1 MSTFA
6 FFAFVI
12 LPILGGLIAW
22 AGDVI
27 GYRLGKSRRSLLGLR
42 PRNTARLVGVSVGV
56 LLPLVGLLTA
66 LAGSQEARDAVFR
79 IGELRRQEATLTAAN
94 KQLKAQI
101 AQAEAEAKTSE
112 GRAEELRRNLLL
124 TRDKLGQTQSQ
135 VEESAA
141 RLAGA
146 ERDVQKARLDA
157 GGLRTAAEK
166 LRQVKDRLLAQIAPL
181 RDSLRQLQASLAQ
194 ATSRLTETA
203 NELTLKGAA
212 LDETNARLDR
222 TKRALDTLT
231 EKYLLE
237 IRSPVVFESGHELVW
252 AIVDVPDDQAQVE
265 HALRGLL
272 VVASEAAEHQG
283 AEVGP
288 NKLAVRLARPWPPD
302 AAIEGELPSESQIIT
317 YYASELRKQQDK
329 RVVVGVRV
337 SRRMYQAEHAQAQV
351 EFWSKPYVKV
361 FAEGDV
367 VYAARIDGSGTRA
380 EIYTQ
385 LYNLLDKLVRRE
397 AQERGLLPDP
407 RSQKHGSL
415 SAEQL
420 IEALDTIAE
429 HKVPVLVR
437 AVAAKDT
444 YTTDELV
451 IKLEV
456 KSAERPAGAEGSTGS

>member
-1 MSTFA
+1 MSTFGL
-6 FFAFVI
+6 FAFVI

-94 KQLKAQI
+94 KQLKERI
-101 AQAEAEAKTSE
+101 AQAEADAKKSE
-112 GRAEELRRNLLL
+112 GKSEELRQHLLL
-124 TRDKLGQTQSQ
+124 TRDKLGQTQDQ

-141 RLAGA
+141 RLKVA
-146 ERDVQKARLDA
+146 EQDVKKARLDA
-157 GGLRTAAEK
+157 SGLRTAAEK
-166 LRQVKDRLLAQIAPL
+166 LQQIKERLLAQIAPL
-181 RDSLRQLQASLAQ
+181 RESLQQLQESLSQ
-194 ATSRLTETA
+194 ATQRLTETT
-203 NELTLKGAA
+203 NELTLKGAK

-222 TKRALDTLT
+222 TQRALGALT

-252 AIVDVPDDQAQVE
+252 AIVDVPDDQGQVE

-272 VVASEAAEHQG
+272 VVASEAAERQG
-283 AEVGP
+283 AEVGA
-288 NKLAVRLARPWPPD
+288 NKLAVRVARPWPPD

-317 YYASELRKQQDK
+317 YYASELRKQRDK
-329 RVVVGVRV
+329 REVVGVRV

-361 FAEGDV
+361 FSEGEV
-367 VYAARIDGSGTRA
+367 VYAATIDGRGTRA

-385 LYNLLDKLVRRE
+385 LYNLLTRLVRRE

-407 RSQKHGSL
+407 KSREHGSL
-415 SAEQL
+415 PAGQL
-420 IEALDTIAE
+420 IETLDTIAE
-429 HKVPVLVR
+429 HKVPVVVR

-444 YTTDELV
+444 YTTEQLV

-456 KSAERPAGAEGSTGS
+456 KSAESPAGAEGNTGS